1 MLWNFALYFYEDSN
15 VSSEEPDHPRVRNCT
30 KKKRENRRNKKK
42 EKNKIEA

>member
-1 MLWNFALYFYEDSN
+1 MLWNFALYFYEDFN

-30 KKKRENRRNKKK
+30 KKGENRRNKKK